1 MAGPIA
7 DLVGAFVSDKTQI
20 QDGGRKRLMT
30 VREASQYLAVPIAT
44 LYTRVWKRTI
54 PFVRLG
60 RSIRFDRDSLDRL
73 IESNTVKSSEDYFD
87 LDLPGESHS

>member
-1 MAGPIA
+1 MPGKAQA
-7 DLVGAFVSDKTQI
+7 Q
-20 QDGGRKRLMT
+20 GRGEKRLMT

-60 RSIRFDRDSLDRL
+60 RSVRFDRKVLDQL
-73 IESNTVKSSEDYFD
+73 IESNTVQPTEQYFD
-87 LDLPGESHS
+87 VELPRESC

>member
-1 MAGPIA
+1 MPGKA
-7 DLVGAFVSDKTQI
+7 QI

-30 VREASQYLAVPIAT
+30 VREASQYLAVPVAT

-60 RSIRFDRDSLDRL
+60 RSVRFDRKVLDQL
-73 IESNTVKSSEDYFD
+73 IESNTVQPTEHYFD
-87 LDLPGESHS
+87 VELPRESC

>member
-1 MAGPIA
+1 MEAAALPGKA
-7 DLVGAFVSDKTQI
+7 QI
-20 QDGGRKRLMT
+20 QGRGEKRLMT

-73 IESNTVKSSEDYFD
+73 IESSTVKSSEDYFD